1 LAKNWKHAVLAE
13 RQEVQTSLFP
23 EGLLF
28 SEALRF
34 FEQGNSRLQN
44 MVIAGILEAIGP
56 RKASDSNDFN
66 SKFMNGRDD
75 WI

>member
-1 LAKNWKHAVLAE
+1 MLAE

-56 RKASDSNDFN
+56 RKASDWNDFN